1 MPPEGTT
8 TVADPVDEESGEAGP
23 LDLTPQASRPQRRA
37 RNPFSIAVL
46 LLVVA
51 GVVFVLLRTLGDA
64 SLFFYEVDEAVSLRA
79 ELGSERF
86 RVVGTPQ
93 PGLVETRLDGQAA
106 VVFTLCVAD
115 VLADVAHLGDP
126 AELFQPG
133 VPVVLQGFWVSGEPP
148 GIGSLTAAAGDGWYL
163 RTDHMVVKHDNDY
176 RGADAELESCGVHS

>member
-1 MPPEGTT
+1 MTAVVE
-8 TVADPVDEESGEAGP
+8 DMDEESGEAGP
-23 LDLTPQASRPQRRA
+23 LDLTPSASRPQQRPRR
-37 RNPFSIAVL
+37 PMSIVV
-46 LLVVA
+46 LLVVVA
-51 GVVFVLLRTLGDA
+51 AVVFVLLRTLGDA
-64 SLFFYEVDEAVSLRA
+64 SLFFYEVDEAVAARS
-79 ELGSERF
+79 ELGAERF

-133 VPVVLQGFWVSGEPP
+133 VPVVLQGSWVAGDLP
-148 GIGSLTAAAGDGWYL
+148 GLHSLPFAAGDGWYL

-176 RGADAELESCGVHS
+176 RGDEAELESCGAGS